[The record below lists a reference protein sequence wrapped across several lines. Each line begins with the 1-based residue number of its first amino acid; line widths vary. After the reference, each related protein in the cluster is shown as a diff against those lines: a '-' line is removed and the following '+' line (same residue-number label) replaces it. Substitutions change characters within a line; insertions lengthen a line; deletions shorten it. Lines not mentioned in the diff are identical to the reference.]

1 MSQRYKVIVVGAGP
15 GGLAAAIE
23 CQEMGMSREDILIL
37 EKGSEPADAIR
48 KFYPEK
54 KMTLANYKGLP
65 TETLGH
71 LPCFPDLTKA
81 QTMTYFQELIDRYH
95 LNLRLGA
102 EVVKVS
108 STDSGFSV
116 LVGRDEIEAEQVVV
130 GIGILGRPNKPA
142 YKLPTSLRN
151 ELLFDITSQE
161 VKGKKVLVVGG
172 GDTSSEYCQIL
183 EQEGNSVTLVV
194 RGNSLSKMMESN
206 QTALSLLVEQHRVRL
221 FLEMEILEV
230 KDLEGKPS
238 VVFSKPE
245 KMPEEQFDKI
255 IFALGGTTPLNFLR
269 TAGVACEDNWPV
281 VDEFGQ
287 TSMPGLYLVGDLV
300 AGKTGG
306 SIITAYNS
314 AFKAAREIVK
324 KSSL

>member
-1 MSQRYKVIVVGAGP
+1 
-15 GGLAAAIE
+15 
-23 CQEMGMSREDILIL
+23 
-37 EKGSEPADAIR
+37 
-48 KFYPEK
+48 
-54 KMTLANYKGLP
+54 
-65 TETLGH
+65 
-71 LPCFPDLTKA
+71 
-81 QTMTYFQELIDRYH
+81 
-95 LNLRLGA
+95 
-102 EVVKVS
+102 
-108 STDSGFSV
+108 
-116 LVGRDEIEAEQVVV
+116 
-130 GIGILGRPNKPA
+130 
-142 YKLPTSLRN
+142 
-151 ELLFDITSQE
+151 
-161 VKGKKVLVVGG
+161 
-172 GDTSSEYCQIL
+172 
-183 EQEGNSVTLVV
+183 
-194 RGNSLSKMMESN
+194 MMESN